1 MSAKKDMTGQVIGR
15 LTVVRENGRSKG
27 GQVMWLCK
35 CSCPIGNEVT
45 VRGAS
50 LRNGT
55 ATSCGC
61 LARDKLIERN
71 TKHGLKKSN
80 LRLYNSVSRHFYN
93 IRQGIDGYQNWK
105 LDARYSDDV
114 EGVVKFCRDL
124 LALKPEACTRYEA
137 DKTLNL
143 DKDNDAENVFRP
155 ESVVFIPASENQGK
169 QYTNY
174 KLDDGCSL
182 SEFCRRVGIPTR
194 EDGKKSKPYHRI
206 QEVYRK
212 HHKAHPELVQ
222 KANELIAL
230 YTKTLKMVKLLEDA
244 RRFASAAD
252 VQKLLQKSNQE
263 SVSLRLVARHTA
275 KSRRRNCKQEEH
287 HPHL

>member
-1 MSAKKDMTGQVIGR
+1 MGKKIDETGNCHGR
-15 LTVVRENGRSKG
+15 LTVVSENGRTKG
-27 GQVMWLCK
+27 GQVLWLCK
-35 CSCPIGNEVT
+35 CSCPLGNEVT

-50 LRNGT
+50 LRNGST
-55 ATSCGC
+55 TSCGC
-61 LARDKLIERN
+61 LVRDKLIERN

-80 LRLYNSVSRHFYN
+80 LRLYNSVLRHFYT
-93 IRQGIDGYQNWK
+93 IRKGIDGYQNWK

-155 ESVVFIPASENQGK
+155 ESVVFLSASENQGK

-194 EDGKKSKPYHRI
+194 ENGKKSKCYHRI
-206 QEVYRK
+206 QEVYRR
-212 HHKAHPELVQ
+212 HHKAHPELIR
-222 KANELIAL
+222 KANETIAL
-230 YTKTLKMVKLLEDA
+230 YKKTLALLKLRDEV
-244 RRFASAAD
+244 RQFASVVDA
-252 VQKLLQKSNQE
+252 QKLLQTSSQE
-263 SVSLRLVARHTA
+263 SV
-275 KSRRRNCKQEEH
+275 
-287 HPHL
+287 